1 MYRLQYRAPAIR
13 VVAHRERR
21 CTRRRNSHR
30 VLLYTTG
37 GLIVTLRRVRFR
49 DCGLVLSTLF
59 LTYLLAG
66 CASVAPVS
74 TPFTRNAP
82 DYSAVPVEA
91 LREVAREIER
101 QVAEGNRE
109 PALQNRD
116 GITVDT
122 PEIFQAVRTRAARVS
137 LVNDFLDTGHGWERR
152 NGRLWIIRSEAY
164 KASGTSRTRD
174 LDALMVNSE
183 NLNRWTLYEAL
194 IDESGLPSRAL
205 SAVEAIFL
213 EARLEFMKPGQKY
226 EDANGEAAIKE

>member
-1 MYRLQYRAPAIR
+1 ML
-13 VVAHRERR
+13 VAT
-21 CTRRRNSHR
+21 C
-30 VLLYTTG
+30 
-37 GLIVTLRRVRFR
+37 
-49 DCGLVLSTLF
+49 
-59 LTYLLAG
+59 LLAG
-66 CASVAPVS
+66 CGSVA

-82 DYSAVPVEA
+82 NESAVPAET

-109 PALQNRD
+109 PVLENRD

-122 PEIFQAVRTRAARVS
+122 PEIYQAVRTRAARVS
-137 LVNDFLDTGHGWERR
+137 IVSDFLDTGHGWERR

-174 LDALMVNSE
+174 LDAMMVNGE
-183 NLNRWTLYEAL
+183 NRDRWTIYETL
-194 IDESGLPSRAL
+194 IDESGLPSRTL

-226 EDANGEAAIKE
+226 EGVDGEPAIIE

>member
-1 MYRLQYRAPAIR
+1 MDR
-13 VVAHRERR
+13 
-21 CTRRRNSHR
+21 S
-30 VLLYTTG
+30 
-37 GLIVTLRRVRFR
+37 
-49 DCGLVLSTLF
+49 LVLSTL
-59 LTYLLAG
+59 LVTYLLSG
-66 CASVAPVS
+66 CASIAPVS
-74 TPFTRNAP
+74 TPFTKNAP
-82 DYSAVPVEA
+82 VYSGVPAET

-109 PALQNRD
+109 PTLENRD

-122 PEIFQAVRTRAARVS
+122 PEIYQAVRTRAARVR

-152 NGRLWIIRSEAY
+152 NGRLWIIRSDAY

-183 NLNRWTLYEAL
+183 NRNRWTLYETL

-205 SAVEAIFL
+205 SAVEEIFL

-226 EDANGEAAIKE
+226 EDVNGEPAIKE